1 MLRSSHISEFLV
13 MTKGKIVVVTKINPT
28 RGQSF
33 YLLGLEVGINVVTLW
48 TGWNFSEDEWEII
61 S

>member
-13 MTKGKIVVVTKINPT
+13 ITKRKIVVTKINPT

-48 TGWNFSEDEWEII
+48 TGWIFSEDEWEII

>member
-13 MTKGKIVVVTKINPT
+13 ITKRKIVVTKINAT

-48 TGWNFSEDEWEII
+48 TGWIFSEDEWEII

>member
-1 MLRSSHISEFLV
+1 MLRISEFLV
-13 MTKGKIVVVTKINPT
+13 ITKRKIVVTKINPT

-48 TGWNFSEDEWEII
+48 TGWIFSEDEWEII

>member
-13 MTKGKIVVVTKINPT
+13 MTKRKIVVVTKINPT

-48 TGWNFSEDEWEII
+48 TGWIFSEDEWEII